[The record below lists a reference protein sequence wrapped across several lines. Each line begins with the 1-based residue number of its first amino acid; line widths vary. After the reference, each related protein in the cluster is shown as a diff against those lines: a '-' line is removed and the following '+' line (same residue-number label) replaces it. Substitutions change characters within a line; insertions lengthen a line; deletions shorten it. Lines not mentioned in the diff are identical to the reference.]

1 MKRAR
6 TLLESFN
13 YAISGIIY
21 ALKTQ
26 RNMRI
31 HFFVAL
37 LVLFTSSFF
46 DLSATEILLILFAI
60 VLVIITELV
69 NTAIESTVDLVT
81 LDYHPLAKTAKNVA
95 AGAVLVAAVNSVI
108 VGYLIF
114 FKRFEDFTRVFLFK
128 ARNTPRYVFF
138 ISLAIV
144 IPLVIILKISHG
156 SGTPFRGGLPS
167 GHTAVAFAILTA
179 VFFISSSVTFIL
191 CFIMAILVAE
201 SRVETGIH
209 SISEVILG
217 ALLGIVVTS
226 LIFWLFY

>member
-6 TLLESFN
+6 TLIESFN

-31 HFFVAL
+31 HLFVAL

-46 DLSATEILLILFAI
+46 DFSATEVLLILFAI
-60 VLVIITELV
+60 VLVIIAELV

-81 LDYHPLAKTAKNVA
+81 LDYHPLAKIAKNVA
-95 AGAVLVAAVNSVI
+95 AGAVLVAAVNSVV
-108 VGYLIF
+108 VGYLVF
-114 FKRFEDFTRVFLFK
+114 FKRFEDFTRVVLFK

-144 IPLVIILKISHG
+144 IPLVIMLKISHG
-156 SGTPFRGGLPS
+156 SGTPLRGGLPS

-209 SISEVILG
+209 SIGEVILG
-217 ALLGIVVTS
+217 ALLGVVITS
-226 LIFWLFY
+226 LIFWIFY